1 MCELD
6 SQRRTAKKL
15 KAQLAEVETAR
26 KALQCQQQEIMNLAN
41 ALIRES
47 IERGLAFKNTVG
59 AGHARDLGN
68 ARNLDDDGI
77 YSRAWPA
84 PTDGFVHRQWSV
96 TETRLGEVLHEV
108 KKGIGAGWADYPVL
122 GAPPATALRPPKNLP
137 ASSRNATSR

>member
-59 AGHARDLGN
+59 AGHARDLG
-68 ARNLDDDGI
+68 R
-77 YSRAWPA
+77 
-84 PTDGFVHRQWSV
+84 VCSV
-96 TETRLGEVLHEV
+96 NQ
-108 KKGIGAGWADYPVL
+108 P
-122 GAPPATALRPPKNLP
+122 
-137 ASSRNATSR
+137 